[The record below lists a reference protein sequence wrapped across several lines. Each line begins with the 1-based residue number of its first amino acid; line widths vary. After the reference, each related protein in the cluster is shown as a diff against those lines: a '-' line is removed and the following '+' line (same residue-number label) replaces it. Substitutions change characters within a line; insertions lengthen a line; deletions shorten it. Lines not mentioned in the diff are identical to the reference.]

1 MKSKGYAAVMELQDG
16 TQFINLQT
24 ISETREGVREA
35 VKEVLESWYIG
46 PTMRFVEIIPVVITA
61 SDVIEIPK

>member
-1 MKSKGYAAVMELQDG
+1 MQNRGYAAVMEINGQ
-16 TQFINLQT
+16 QFINLRT
-24 ISETREGVREA
+24 VSATKEGVREA